1 MTILTVNT
9 GSSSCRLAAFVAS
22 EGRVSQEASDAFRI
36 AEGHEEAAER
46 VLRTF
51 LREHRVGGIAAAA
64 HRVVHG
70 GRRLV
75 KSRLLDAW
83 AEEEIGRLSPLAP
96 LHNPAALA
104 WIRACR
110 RILGPDVPQAAV
122 FDTAFFADLPP
133 VAAEYALPRDLCFRH
148 AVRRFGFHGI
158 AHRAMWERWRDVRPD
173 LDGGGRLITLQLG
186 SGCSITAVA
195 DGRPRDTSMGF
206 SPLEGLVMDT
216 RSGDVDPGLLT
227 YLMKAEGWAPEDL
240 EKVLNEESGLKGL
253 SGIGRD
259 MPRLLEASADRAGAR
274 LALDIYCYRAR
285 KYIGAYMAVLGGTD
299 GITFGGGVGENAPAV
314 RTKILSGMEWC
325 GIDVDERANREAVG
339 RDGRISPEG
348 SAVEVRVVAVDE
360 TAVIARETLEVLSRA
375 RESSARETKE
385 ESK

>member
-1 MTILTVNT
+1 MILTVNT
-9 GSSSCRLAAFVAS
+9 GSSSCRLAVFAVS
-22 EGRVSQEASDAFRI
+22 DGRVSQRASGAFRI
-36 AEGHEEAAER
+36 AEGHAGAAER
-46 VLRTF
+46 ILQAF
-51 LREHRVGGIAAAA
+51 LKEHRVGGIAAAA

-70 GRRLV
+70 GYRLAE
-75 KSRLLDAW
+75 SRLLDAG
-83 AEEEIGRLSPLAP
+83 AEEEIARLSPLAP

-122 FDTAFFADLPP
+122 FDTAFFAALPP
-133 VAAEYALPRDLCFRH
+133 VAAAYALPRDLCSRH

-173 LDGGGRLITLQLG
+173 LGGGGRLISLQLG
-186 SGCSITAVA
+186 SGCSIAAVA

-227 YLMKAEGWAPEDL
+227 HLMKAEGWGPEDL

-259 MPRLLEASADRAGAR
+259 MRRLLDAAAEGGEAR

-285 KYIGAYMAVLGGTD
+285 KYIGAYMAVLGGID
-299 GITFGGGVGENAPAV
+299 GIVFGGGVGENAPAV
-314 RTKILSGMEWC
+314 RAKILSGMEWC
-325 GIDVDERANREAVG
+325 GIDVDERANREAEG

-360 TAVIARETLEVLSRA
+360 AAVIARETLDVLTRA
-375 RESSARETKE
+375 REISGRETKE